1 MRAFKYLVLH
11 RADALWLG
19 LLAAAVLLLP
29 MALSN
34 DYYLNLLVLTLLYA
48 GLASSWNIV
57 GGIAGQFSLGHTAF
71 FGIGAYTSTILNNY
85 AHVSPWLGMLAGAAI
100 SAAMA
105 VLIAWPTFRMRG
117 VFFAMATLAFGETVR
132 ILLIYSRKFVQLPYG
147 LSIDFKPSF
156 AGMVFSERWA
166 YAYLCGAYLVVVL
179 AAAFVLS
186 RSYTGFY
193 LRAIRDNED
202 AADAAGVRVRHYKLL
217 AFVVSA
223 LLTSIGGTLM
233 AQYILYIEP
242 GSVFTISFSVDLALM
257 AILGGVGTLAGP
269 VIGAAIA
276 LPLREFLVEALGQQG
291 AGMHLVVY
299 GLLLVVIVVLLPE
312 GLLGGLKKLRHH
324 LRSAPPVPPGAPRP
338 EDAGV
343 H

>member
-1 MRAFKYLVLH
+1 MSVLKYLVLH
-11 RADALWLG
+11 RSDALWLA
-19 LLAAAVLLLP
+19 LLAAVVLLLP
-29 MALSN
+29 MALTN

-48 GLASSWNIV
+48 GMASAWNIV

-85 AHVSPWLGMLAGAAI
+85 AHISPWLGLLAGAMI
-100 SAAMA
+100 SAALA
-105 VLIAWPTFRMRG
+105 VVIAYPTFRMRG

-132 ILLIYSRKFVQLPYG
+132 ILLVYSRKFSDMPYG
-147 LSIDFKPSF
+147 LSINFEPSL
-156 AGMVFSERWA
+156 AKMVFTERSA
-166 YAYLCGAYLVVVL
+166 YAYLCGGYLVIVL

-186 RSYTGFY
+186 RGYTGFY

-223 LLTSIGGTLM
+223 FLTSVGGTLM
-233 AQYILYIEP
+233 AQYVMYIEP

-276 LPLREFLVEALGQQG
+276 LPLRESLVEALGNQG

-312 GLLGGLKKLRHH
+312 GLLGGIQKLR
-324 LRSAPPVPPGAPRP
+324 RRYRKAPLPTAVPRP
-338 EDAGV
+338 SDQGPR
-343 H
+343 